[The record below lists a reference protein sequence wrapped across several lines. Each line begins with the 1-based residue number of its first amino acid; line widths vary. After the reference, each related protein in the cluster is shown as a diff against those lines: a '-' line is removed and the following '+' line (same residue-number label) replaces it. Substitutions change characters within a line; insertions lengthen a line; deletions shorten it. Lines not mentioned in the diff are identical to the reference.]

1 MSEQLTFPDWI
12 AVDWGTSS
20 LKVWAMGAD
29 GTVLAQNHSG
39 QGTDDTA
46 PDDFEVTLLTHIAP
60 WLGRDHTPVI
70 ACGMVGAAHGWAQV
84 PHRAVPCAPLGT
96 PQTVTC
102 RDARISMHILP
113 GLKQERSADIMRG
126 AETQIA
132 GFLAQN
138 PDYDGIICLPGIHTK
153 WAHISAGEIVSFQ
166 TFMTGELF
174 DLLSRASMLRHS
186 IGEGG
191 GIDQEAF
198 TGAIADTISRP
209 EAVATQLFKI
219 RAVDVLH
226 TAQTSVSRA
235 RLSGILLGLELA
247 AARPYWLGQPVAL
260 MGPPAVT
267 ALYDKALSA
276 QGVAP
281 THHDIDAATLQ
292 GLGLAYKT
300 LSTG

>member
-1 MSEQLTFPDWI
+1 
-12 AVDWGTSS
+12 
-20 LKVWAMGAD
+20 
-29 GTVLAQNHSG
+29 
-39 QGTDDTA
+39 
-46 PDDFEVTLLTHIAP
+46 
-60 WLGRDHTPVI
+60 
-70 ACGMVGAAHGWAQV
+70 
-84 PHRAVPCAPLGT
+84 
-96 PQTVTC
+96 
-102 RDARISMHILP
+102 
-113 GLKQERSADIMRG
+113 
-126 AETQIA
+126 
-132 GFLAQN
+132 
-138 PDYDGIICLPGIHTK
+138 
-153 WAHISAGEIVSFQ
+153 
-166 TFMTGELF
+166 MTGELF

-219 RAVDVLH
+219 RVLH